1 MTAEVLC
8 TESDPL
14 TLYWHFS
21 PGSEQQQALILHE
34 VPELKAPFICP
45 TTCSRGIQQT
55 ATDKTSLIQVHIP
68 LSINAPFMLSPLFMH
83 PTQTPTS
90 FPNTVSLPLASKAL
104 CECWCCSRTTHCIFQ
119 NSVFSQCGVG
129 FWRGLY
135 DLAVEMP
142 LSSHLFNYLLPPH
155 EPALLWTILPLQYL
169 TYTNIKFY
177 SPLLP

>member
-1 MTAEVLC
+1 MHRIRSTHVV
-8 TESDPL
+8 L
-14 TLYWHFS
+14 TLLSWEWAAAGTHPARSAWIKGTIYLPHNLL
-21 PGSEQQQALILHE
+21 QRH
-34 VPELKAPFICP
+34 P
-45 TTCSRGIQQT
+45 TNCHWENLAGQ
-55 ATDKTSLIQVHIP
+55 LIQVHIP

-104 CECWCCSRTTHCIFQ
+104 WECWCCSRTTHCIFQ

-169 TYTNIKFY
+169 TYTNTKFY